1 MTLASHRAEHI
12 IAAMH
17 APWTPLGSMPRYA
30 RGRLTLRE
38 DTWKLPDGSERVY
51 PILAVGVTVG
61 VLPFVDDDHVLII
74 GQYRHLP
81 RAMSWE
87 LPGGGAQPGEDPIA
101 AAQRELREE
110 GGYRAD
116 VLTFLTRFWPS
127 NAYLDEVAYCFVARG
142 LTPDPLPA
150 DDDEFIERRIVP
162 VAEAVEMALDDR
174 ISESVSKM
182 TLVHYAARGA
192 RA

>member
-1 MTLASHRAEHI
+1 
-12 IAAMH
+12 MH
-17 APWTPLGSMPRYA
+17 APWTPLGSSARYT

-38 DTWKLPDGSERVY
+38 DTWRLPDGSERVY
-51 PILAVGVTVG
+51 PILAIGVTVG

-74 GQYRHLP
+74 GQYRHLQ
-81 RAMSWE
+81 RAISWE
-87 LPGGGAQPGEDPIA
+87 LPGGGAQPGEEPIV

-110 GGYRAD
+110 GGYRAET
-116 VLTFLTRFWPS
+116 LTFLTRFWPS
-127 NAYLDEVAYCFVARG
+127 NAYLDEVAYCYVARG

-150 DDDEFIERRIVP
+150 DDDEFIVRRIMP

-182 TLVHYAARGA
+182 TLVQYAARGS

>member
-1 MTLASHRAEHI
+1 MT
-12 IAAMH
+12 AA
-17 APWTPLGSMPRYA
+17 WTPLSSSSRYA

-38 DTWKLPDGSERVY
+38 DSWRLPDGREVVY
-51 PILAVGVTVG
+51 PVLAVGVTVG
-61 VLPFVDDDHVLII
+61 VLPFLASDRILLV

-81 RAMSWE
+81 RAISWE
-87 LPGGGAQPGEDPIA
+87 LPGGGAAAGEDPVA

-110 GGYRAD
+110 GGYRAGA
-116 VLTFLTRFWPS
+116 LTFLTRFWPS
-127 NAYLDEVAYCFVARG
+127 SAYLDEVAYGYVARG

-162 VAEAVEMALDDR
+162 LAEAVHMALDDR

-182 TLVHYAARGA
+182 TLLQYAALGL

>member
-1 MTLASHRAEHI
+1 MPLASHRAEHI
-12 IAAMH
+12 IRVMH
-17 APWTPLGSMPRYA
+17 APWTPLGSSTRYA
-30 RGRLTLRE
+30 RGRLALRE
-38 DTWKLPDGSERVY
+38 DTWRLPDGSERVY

-87 LPGGGAQPGEDPIA
+87 LPGGGAHPGEDPVA

-110 GGYRAD
+110 GGYRAGE
-116 VLTFLTRFWPS
+116 LTFLTRFWPS
-127 NAYLDEVAYCFVARG
+127 SAYVDELAYGYVARG

-162 VAEAVEMALDDR
+162 LAEAVHMALDDR

-182 TLVHYAARGA
+182 TLLQYAALGV